1 MAASKQKIVIGAAVW
16 VVILGICMAVLRGY
30 IFPAQEQAAQEA
42 EIQKKEELL
51 ASTSSDSA
59 YKYHISFGIDS
70 FSGYCLFRS
79 GDFNQ
84 ELRNKEIKVEYID
97 DGADY
102 VSRLRAL
109 KNGDLK
115 MAVFTVDALIK
126 ASAELGSLPATIVA
140 IVDETRGADSLKAYK
155 GQYPN
160 VDSLNN
166 PQTKFVLVPDSPS
179 ETLVRILMSRFG
191 LNKLGGD
198 SFIEKNSAKEV
209 YDVYR
214 QAKPNDNQVYVT
226 WEPWGTKFDENPNV
240 HTVIDSSRFRG
251 YIVDVIVVSRD
262 FLAKDGQAVQDFIE
276 AYFRTVHKNRS
287 DLYQLVIDDAKSQGQ
302 PVTEQQARNLVKGV
316 WWKNTTENYAHMG
329 VRDSGLIQHIED
341 IIEQCT
347 DVLVQTNAI
356 SFDPTSGQP
365 NLLYYNRTLENLNAM
380 NFHPG
385 FAPESVRDESVKL
398 RSLTESEWD
407 ELRPIGT
414 LEVPQLHFARG
425 SDILLDRSKIVL
437 DNLKS
442 KLDTFPHYYLRIE
455 GQASRQGS
463 IEVNTQLALRRAQA
477 AEGYLRSLGVNANR
491 IKAVGGEPSGATT
504 VSFVLGEVPY

>member
-1 MAASKQKIVIGAAVW
+1 MAASKKKIIVGAAVW
-16 VVILGICMAVLRGY
+16 LVVIAISMVVLRGY
-30 IFPAQEQAAQEA
+30 IFPAQEQAKKEA
-42 EIQKKEELL
+42 EAQKKEELL
-51 ASTSSDSA
+51 VNTSSDSA
-59 YKYHISFGIDS
+59 YKYHVPFGIDS
-70 FSGYCLFRS
+70 FSGYCLLRS
-79 GDFNQ
+79 GDLDQ
-84 ELRNKEIKVEYID
+84 ELRSKEIKVEYVD

-102 VSRLRAL
+102 VGRLQAL

-140 IVDETRGADSLKAYK
+140 IVDETRGADALKAYK

-160 VDSLNN
+160 VDALNN
-166 PQTKFVLVPDSPS
+166 PETRFVLVPDSPS

-191 LNKLGGD
+191 LNRLNNNP
-198 SFIEKNSAKEV
+198 FIEKNSAKEV
-209 YDVYR
+209 YDAYR
-214 QAKPNDNQVYVT
+214 SAKPGDNQVYVT
-226 WEPWGTKFDENPNV
+226 WEPWATRFDENPNV

-287 DLYQLVIDDAKSQGQ
+287 NLYQLVIDDASKQGQ
-302 PVTEQQARNLVKGV
+302 PVTEEQARNLVKGV

-329 VRDSGLIQHIED
+329 VKSSGQIQHIED

-347 DVLVQTNAI
+347 DVLLQTNAI
-356 SFDPTSGQP
+356 SSDPTSGQP
-365 NLLYYNRTLENLNAM
+365 NLLYYNRTLENLNAV

-385 FAPESVRDESVKL
+385 YAPESVRDENVKL
-398 RSLTESEWD
+398 RSLTEDEWD

-414 LEVPQLHFARG
+414 LEVPQLYFARG
-425 SDILLDRSKIVL
+425 SDILLDRSKVVL
-437 DNLKS
+437 DGLKS

-455 GQASRQGS
+455 GQASRQGNL
-463 IEVNTQLALRRAQA
+463 EANKELALKRAQA
-477 AEGYLRSLGVNANR
+477 ARDYLQSLGVDSNR
-491 IKAVGGEPSGATT
+491 IKALGGEPSGTTT